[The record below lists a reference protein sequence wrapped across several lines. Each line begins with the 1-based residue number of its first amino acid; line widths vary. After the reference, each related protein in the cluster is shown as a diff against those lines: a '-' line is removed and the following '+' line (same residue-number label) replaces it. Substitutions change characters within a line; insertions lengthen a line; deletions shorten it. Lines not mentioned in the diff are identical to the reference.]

1 MIEGTAADASPKHW
15 SERAAWTESAMAQ
28 DHGATVLHEGLLQRQ
43 RFAESEVCVEIERNL
58 GEVQARI
65 ERLVKRRGSA
75 MTDAEVGV
83 FDEIDRLLYDIVLD
97 LARLE
102 ASEVSPFRYP
112 RSCN

>member
-1 MIEGTAADASPKHW
+1 M
-15 SERAAWTESAMAQ
+15 TE
-28 DHGATVLHEGLLQRQ
+28 DRGATALHDGLQL
-43 RFAESEVCVEIERNL
+43 FAESELCGEIERNL

-83 FDEIDRLLYDIVLD
+83 FEEIDRLLYDIVLD

-102 ASEVSPFRYP
+102 AGELTLVRLP
-112 RSCN
+112 R